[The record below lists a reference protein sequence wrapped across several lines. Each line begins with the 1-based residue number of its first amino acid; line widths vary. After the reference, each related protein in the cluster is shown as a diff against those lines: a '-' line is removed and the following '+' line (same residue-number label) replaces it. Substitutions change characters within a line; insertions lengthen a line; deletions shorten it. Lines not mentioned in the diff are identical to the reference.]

1 MGSTRVAMSSC
12 DGFYVAVFTMAGELY
27 HEASYSA
34 TARIGDIL
42 VGVRSASWMKD
53 SIGIKG
59 I

>member
-1 MGSTRVAMSSC
+1 MSSC
-12 DGFYVAVFTMAGELY
+12 DGFYVSVFTMAGELY